1 MHHELAK
8 GLYDVYPLEEKN
20 DFFPAF
26 LYMKYIEN
34 FIWHAFQASGL
45 PVKEPRQKVPEEI
58 DAMLKFYVQQI
69 ADSSATTETNIYHG
83 KVVKL
88 QDAIKLVT
96 QKKDLHLVPSEKVMP
111 YKLAREVIL
120 KSNSPVAVGT
130 CVCRSLSETPCMPPP
145 YEACMFVG
153 DPFASFIAE
162 ESKMFRKVSQ
172 DEAVKILE
180 DVHQKGFVHTAYF
193 KKEMGNRFMAICNC
207 CSCCCVGI
215 RMWNMLEGMVPIMAS
230 SGYVAEIGDE
240 CNACGS
246 CVDGTCKFNAIRMS
260 EDGQKAIINEAKC
273 MGCGICVDVCPIEA
287 IKLRRDPSK
296 GEPLDIEELQRQPQA
311 A

>member
-1 MHHELAK
+1 MHHELTKA
-8 GLYDVYPLEEKN
+8 LYDVYPLEDKN

-34 FIWHAFQASGL
+34 FIYHAFQASGL
-45 PVKEPRQKVPEEI
+45 AVKEPRQKVPEEI
-58 DAMLKFYVQQI
+58 DAMLKYYVQQI
-69 ADSSATTETNIYHG
+69 ADSAPITDTNIYHG

-96 QKKDLHLVPSEKVMP
+96 QKKDMHLIPSEKVMP

-130 CVCRSLSETPCMPPP
+130 CVCRSLSENPCLPPP

-153 DPFASFIAE
+153 DPFASFLAE
-162 ESKMFRKVSQ
+162 ENPLFRRISQ
-172 DEAVKILE
+172 EEAVKILE
-180 DVHQKGFVHTAYF
+180 DVHKKGFVHTAYF

-230 SGYVAEIGDE
+230 SGYVAEVSDD
-240 CNACGS
+240 CNACAS
-246 CVDGTCKFNAIRMS
+246 CLNGT
-260 EDGQKAIINEAKC
+260 
-273 MGCGICVDVCPIEA
+273 
-287 IKLRRDPSK
+287 
-296 GEPLDIEELQRQPQA
+296 
-311 A
+311 